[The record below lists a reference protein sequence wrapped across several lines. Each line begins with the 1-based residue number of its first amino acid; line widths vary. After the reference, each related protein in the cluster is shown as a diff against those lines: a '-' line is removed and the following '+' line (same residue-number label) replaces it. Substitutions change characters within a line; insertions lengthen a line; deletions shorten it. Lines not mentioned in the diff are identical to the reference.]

1 MRSTARL
8 VGFREADRLSAPLA
22 RAEAQLNGRG
32 GPIRALAIS
41 ADSASALS
49 GNFDTAAIRWSL
61 RRNAAGPVLRL
72 HESAVN
78 AVAILKD
85 ARAITPGE
93 NDRIAIWTPG
103 KTGGRAPAL
112 KGHKGP
118 IVALT
123 ALPDNATLAD
133 YAVVYGRSRRTARV
147 GRLPAERQRRCFRA
161 RR

>member
-22 RAEAQLNGRG
+22 RAKAQLSGRG

-41 ADSASALS
+41 ADGASALS

-61 RRNAAGPVLRL
+61 RRNAAEPVLRL

-85 ARAITPGE
+85 GRAITPGE
-93 NDRIAIWTPG
+93 NDRIAIWTPR

-112 KGHKGP
+112 
-118 IVALT
+118 
-123 ALPDNATLAD
+123 
-133 YAVVYGRSRRTARV
+133 
-147 GRLPAERQRRCFRA
+147 
-161 RR
+161 